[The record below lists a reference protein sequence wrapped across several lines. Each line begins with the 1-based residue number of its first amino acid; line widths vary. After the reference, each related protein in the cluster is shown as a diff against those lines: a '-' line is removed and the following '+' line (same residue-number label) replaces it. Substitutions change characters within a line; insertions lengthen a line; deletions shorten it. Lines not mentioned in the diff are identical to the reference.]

1 MPDYPNS
8 WHDPAIIDQETGD
21 DLRQIEQRRV
31 ADAERAEHRAAEGQT
46 TEETTDA

>member
-8 WHDPAIIDQETGD
+8 YKDPNVIDQQSGD

-31 ADAERAEHRAAEGQT
+31 ADAERAEHRA
-46 TEETTDA
+46 TEETEDA